1 MTRINIAGID
11 FLNPVIAAS
20 GTFGF
25 GREYSEFIDLNKI
38 GGISVKGLTLEPRT
52 GNKPPRIAETPG
64 GILNSIGLQNPGIDA
79 FLKKEL
85 PYLKGFN
92 TRIIANI
99 AGSTAED
106 YVKMAEKLSYSDV
119 DAVELNVSCP
129 NVKEG
134 GAAFGNTPEGVK
146 RITSL
151 VRESCRKPL
160 LVKLTPA
167 VSDIRAISKAAQES
181 GADAITLINTL
192 LGMAIDINT
201 KRPILRNNFGGLS
214 GPAIKP
220 IALRMTYEAASSVK
234 IPIIGMGG
242 ISKAEDAIEF
252 ILAGA
257 SAVMIGTWNF
267 VNPRICEE
275 VSEGI
280 KTYLIKNNYS
290 SINDLIGGVILY
302 D

>member
-1 MTRINIAGID
+1 
-11 FLNPVIAAS
+11 
-20 GTFGF
+20 
-25 GREYSEFIDLNKI
+25 
-38 GGISVKGLTLEPRT
+38 
-52 GNKPPRIAETPG
+52 
-64 GILNSIGLQNPGIDA
+64 
-79 FLKKEL
+79 
-85 PYLKGFN
+85 
-92 TRIIANI
+92 
-99 AGSTAED
+99 
-106 YVKMAEKLSYSDV
+106 MAEKLSYSDV